1 MSKFSEPPILAET
14 EAARNCLGLNATV
27 LPGLG
32 TFRMGNHF
40 RGVCEMAVA
49 LGGTGLFCF
58 TLLQAVG
65 GRDEE
70 MTLMQAF
77 RPYFSHLAFG
87 VVLVL
92 GSWVSGF
99 LYGKGLLQK

>member
-1 MSKFSEPPILAET
+1 MSRSSEPPILVRT

-32 TFRMGNHF
+32 TFRMGSHF
-40 RGVCEMAVA
+40 RGLCEMTVA
-49 LGGTGLFCF
+49 LGGTGLFCL

-65 GRDEE
+65 GRHEE

-77 RPYFSHLAFG
+77 RPYFSHLALG

-92 GSWVSGF
+92 GSWISGF

>member
-1 MSKFSEPPILAET
+1 MSRSFEPPILAKS

-40 RGVCEMAVA
+40 RGLCEMVVA
-49 LGGTGLFCF
+49 LGGTGYFCF
-58 TLLQAVG
+58 ILFQAVG
-65 GRDEE
+65 GRDED
-70 MTLMQAF
+70 MTLLQAF
-77 RPYFSHLAFG
+77 RPHFSQLAFG

-92 GSWVSGF
+92 GSWISGF
-99 LYGKGLLQK
+99 MFGKGLLQK

>member
-1 MSKFSEPPILAET
+1 
-14 EAARNCLGLNATV
+14 
-27 LPGLG
+27 
-32 TFRMGNHF
+32 MGNHF
-40 RGVCEMAVA
+40 RGLSEMTVA

-77 RPYFSHLAFG
+77 QPYFSHLALG

-99 LYGKGLLQK
+99 LYGKSLLKK